1 MHFATK
7 SNPTDPATRSQSPLA
22 RPAHFHQTLAARLN
36 EYKVGLLEEFSNE
49 SEAFLHF
56 ARLAVNEAESLAW
69 STPYAHMFLPALAEE
84 KIQYARQWASRQC
97 RVGNGLAAVATT
109 TSHEVI
115 RWNELVGI
123 HQQDILATGRVSR
136 SSEAASRAFEAARS
150 DTRL

>member
-1 MHFATK
+1 MHFATE
-7 SNPTDPATRSQSPLA
+7 SNPMDPATRSQSALA
-22 RPAHFHQTLAARLN
+22 QPAHFRQTLAAKLN

-56 ARLAVNEAESLAW
+56 TRLAVNEAESLAW
-69 STPYAHMFLPALAEE
+69 STPYAHLFLPALAEE

-97 RVGNGLAAVATT
+97 RVGNGLDAVAAT

-123 HQQDILATGRVSR
+123 HQQDTLATGRVSR
-136 SSEAASRAFEAARS
+136 FSGTTSLAFEAARS
-150 DTRL
+150 GTCL